1 MSQSTTA
8 TTATT
13 ATKEIELSSSQK
25 NGLKV
30 IADLIHTSIL
40 KRDEVL
46 HLSADKMEELLLNV
60 DRKQWELLFKTLKE
74 NLINLCKIGSGTA
87 NNYATEINDI
97 LTARNIVKPS
107 SDNIKAKQKQARKEA
122 LAKEYQHIAKENL
135 IKQLSVEKDVKKIAE
150 ITKVIAD
157 KAKDEAKVKKDADT
171 LVTSEAKTKWNTFT
185 KSLFEV
191 KPDLCAL
198 IIANIDEIEKM
209 VTNS

>member
-1 MSQSTTA
+1 MTQNTN
-8 TTATT
+8 
-13 ATKEIELSSSQK
+13 EVVLSSSQK

-46 HLSADKMEELLLNV
+46 HLSADKMQELLLNV
-60 DRKQWELLFKTLKE
+60 DRKQWELLFKGLKDS
-74 NLINLCKIGSGTA
+74 LINLCKIGSGTA
-87 NNYATEINDI
+87 NNYATEISDI

-122 LAKEYQHIAKENL
+122 LAKEYQHVAKESL

-171 LVTSEAKTKWNTFT
+171 LVTSEAKTKWNTFS
-185 KSLFEV
+185 KALFETE
-191 KPDLCAL
+191 PELCAL
-198 IIANIDEIEKM
+198 IIDQINM
-209 VTNS
+209 VRDVVKGN

>member
-13 ATKEIELSSSQK
+13 ATKEIELTSSQK
-25 NGLKV
+25 KGLTF
-30 IADLIHTSIL
+30 IADLIQTSIL

-60 DRKQWELLFKTLKE
+60 DRKQWEALFKGLKSS
-74 NLINLCKIGSGTA
+74 LINLCKIGSGTA
-87 NNYATEINDI
+87 NNYATEISDI
-97 LTARNIVKPS
+97 LSARSIVKPS

-122 LAKEYQHIAKENL
+122 LAKEYQHVAKENL

-198 IIANIDEIEKM
+198 IIANIDQIEKM
-209 VTNS
+209 VTHS